1 MYHDSW
7 INQYDEHF
15 DTKKSNDSPVDI
27 DACELL
33 DPLPFPPEEP
43 WPPWPDPKDPPDPAV
58 VPELDLFKSK
68 RSEITENGNLHNRPS
83 LSKKAKCDGP
93 TSIWEAVTEPDV
105 PGMDGTNG
113 PGLAANGSRSR
124 SPTSRSRS
132 VNCSLEPIN

>member
-7 INQYDEHF
+7 INQYDEQF

-58 VPELDLFKSK
+58 VPDEGAFVGVTGSDEVPPLSDLV
-68 RSEITENGNLHNRPS
+68 L
-83 LSKKAKCDGP
+83 
-93 TSIWEAVTEPDV
+93 
-105 PGMDGTNG
+105 
-113 PGLAANGSRSR
+113 
-124 SPTSRSRS
+124 
-132 VNCSLEPIN
+132 

>member
-7 INQYDEHF
+7 INRYEHF

-68 RSEITENGNLHNRPS
+68 RSEITENGNL
-83 LSKKAKCDGP
+83 
-93 TSIWEAVTEPDV
+93 
-105 PGMDGTNG
+105 
-113 PGLAANGSRSR
+113 
-124 SPTSRSRS
+124 
-132 VNCSLEPIN
+132 